1 MKNTIIII
9 FAFAFSV
16 CLGKGIEQRQSFSD
30 TKQVGVE
37 RKQGGTL
44 LRFNNVSLGDSAW
57 RCEELF
63 VPPNTTTEELQAF
76 VSYYFQTLKVAD
88 QTKLFVDYGKN
99 AVTKTSLGNLNE
111 AAAKIADL
119 DNVVK
124 ILQSKVTVLESKQ
137 TESIAPK

>member
-1 MKNTIIII
+1 MKSIVSIMLITI
-9 FAFAFSV
+9 FFS
-16 CLGKGIEQRQSFSD
+16 LSFGREIEKRASFSD

-76 VSYYFQTLKVAD
+76 VSYYFPTLKVAD

-99 AVTKTSLGNLNE
+99 AVTKTSLGNLSE

-119 DNVVK
+119 
-124 ILQSKVTVLESKQ
+124 
-137 TESIAPK
+137 

>member
-1 MKNTIIII
+1 MKSIVSIMLITI
-9 FAFAFSV
+9 FFS
-16 CLGKGIEQRQSFSD
+16 LSFGREIEKRASFSD

-76 VSYYFQTLKVAD
+76 VSYYFPTLKVAD

-119 DNVVK
+119 DKIVK
-124 ILQSKVTVLESKQ
+124 TLQSKVAILESKQ
-137 TESIAPK
+137 VGAINY